1 MAGCLNFRLDGH
13 KAVEDGLAAA
23 VLLAPLILLNLP
35 LLGAP
40 YYWDAMAP
48 LAQAHGIKGADY
60 MHPALP
66 CLITELFLRIFNY
79 AAWVGHAVSLVF
91 SSLTLIF
98 TYKLG
103 CLIGDKRVGP
113 YSAVLLLASPLFF
126 AQSAMFTRDVFLA
139 AFMIMSIY
147 YALKER
153 VFKYLLFASCAVLTK
168 ATAIPMI
175 VLSAAYLAGQHRP
188 GGRARMFL
196 AALSPVLCYLA
207 WMVLFK
213 IRFGSFIPTLH
224 LYYID
229 MSPAAVIQRF
239 LQRSKE
245 LFIDD
250 YKWFMSAALLIG
262 GGLAYTKGR
271 LTSGRRYLA
280 PISIFIF
287 AYIAFFAA
295 IRSTVTW
302 YMLFLYPGFFILCCA
317 AISSMGRSSS
327 VCLPIIAGLQIILFV
342 TNWYGGAGVSGG
354 EKIGAHLNYL
364 DLVYAEKQ
372 AADFIEHS
380 LADEAVLAVWPHSL
394 ALSYP
399 FLGYV
404 ARPLDVVR
412 YGKDYTKADIVL
424 YSPRCGGHSRKLY
437 NMLKQIDVELIRRF
451 MVAGSEVYIYRI
463 TQQ

>member
-1 MAGCLNFRLDGH
+1 MAGGFNFRLDGH
-13 KAVEDGLAAA
+13 KAIEDGLAAA

-35 LLGAP
+35 LLGVP

-48 LAQAHGIKGADY
+48 LVQAHGIKGADY

-66 CLITELFLRIFNY
+66 CLITELFLRILNY
-79 AAWVGHAVSLVF
+79 ATWVGHVVSLAF

-103 CLIGDKRVGP
+103 CLIGDKRAGL

-126 AQSAMFTRDVFLA
+126 TQSAMFTRDVFLA

-153 VFKYLLFASCAVLTK
+153 VFQYVLFASCAVLTK

-175 VLSAAYLAGQHRP
+175 VLSAAYLAGRHRP

-196 AALSPVLCYLA
+196 VALSPILCYLA
-207 WMVLFK
+207 WMIMFK
-213 IRFGSFIPTLH
+213 IRFGSFIPPLH
-224 LYYID
+224 LYYVD
-229 MSPAAVIQRF
+229 MSPADDIQRF

-262 GGLAYTKGR
+262 GGLVYTKGR
-271 LTSGRRYLA
+271 PTSGRRYLA
-280 PISIFIF
+280 PISIFILV
-287 AYIAFFAA
+287 YIAFFAA
-295 IRSTVTW
+295 IRSTVAW

-317 AISSMGRSSS
+317 VISRIGRASSA
-327 VCLPIIAGLQIILFV
+327 CLPIISGLQIILFV
-342 TNWYGGAGVSGG
+342 TNWYGDAGVSGG
-354 EKIGAHLNYL
+354 ERIGAHLNYL

-380 LADEAVLAVWPHSL
+380 LADEVVLAVWPQSL

-399 FLGYV
+399 CLGYV

-412 YGKDYTKADIVL
+412 AGMNYAEADIVFC
-424 YSPRCGGHSRKLY
+424 SPKNGGHNRKLCG
-437 NMLKQIDVELIRRF
+437 MFDQIGAVPLRGFKVDDKK
-451 MVAGSEVYIYRI
+451 VYIHRI
-463 TQQ
+463 PKR